1 LQNLKLTNKGKTLLS
16 KIVNQPLTL
25 THMSLGKG
33 SASQF
38 NPGITQPVS
47 EVLKKEIEY
56 CFQEDDGIYVRTT
69 FSNQEVVT
77 GFYVSE
83 IGIYAMDPDEGEIL
97 YAYTNAYGESTD
109 YFNSGTSIPVKEIV
123 EVKIV
128 FANASDIQLIIDP
141 SKVFVTVED
150 MNNAIG
156 EKADRSELPTKL
168 PADGGN
174 ADTVNNFHIVKKTQ
188 AEYDA
193 LGTKDANTLYVIV
206 G

>member
-1 LQNLKLTNKGKTLLS
+1 MQNLKLTNKGRVLLS

-38 NPGITQPVS
+38 SPGITQLVS

-109 YFNSGTSIPVKEIV
+109 YFNPGTSIAVREII
-123 EVKIV
+123 EAKIV
-128 FANASDIQLIIDP
+128 FANASDIQLIINP

-150 MNNAIG
+150 MNIAISK
-156 EKADRSELPTKL
+156 KADRSEIPIKL
-168 PADGGN
+168 PANGGN
-174 ADTVNNFHIVKKTQ
+174 ADTVDNFHIVTLTQ
-188 AEYDA
+188 AAYDA
-193 LGTKDANTLYVIV
+193 LSVKDSKTIYLTTA
-206 G
+206 